1 MMGCCVI
8 CMMGFG
14 FNLVEVLWVGSRLV
28 CVAGA
33 GVWGGGLLVGIR
45 RWVWGAVL
53 GDGGVLV
60 LHGSGVG

>member
-1 MMGCCVI
+1 MGGFSAGLCCW
-8 CMMGFG
+8 CGG
-14 FNLVEVLWVGSRLV
+14 
-28 CVAGA
+28 
-33 GVWGGGLLVGIR
+33 WGGGLLVGIC